1 MKQNIELIFE
11 NVAKGFRKAVYIV
24 LGLIML
30 YAPVSQL
37 LRDADDRIWTVII
50 VVETL
55 GLLTLIAIPIVNKSS
70 LNKVFEVN
78 FLGIAFS
85 IFVALIAFSAFE
97 NNNMLWGIFLFIFTV
112 SVLMIKIIPYIIII
126 SFTYI
131 GTFFTIIQLDIE
143 LPKKIT
149 AYVLLIAL
157 TLISYFIRRA
167 FIDIINTLSHQM
179 EEVEESSENNKLLMN
194 NIIQASNALHD
205 DLVELDESID
215 KTEEVSK
222 DINTAIN
229 QVSEGAVSQAENL
242 QDVVQEMNTLS
253 DSLDEVNKNLKTL
266 SELFATKEKDSHQS
280 IVIVK
285 QLEDTNEVSNQ
296 LNRTIEK
303 DILQL
308 NEKFKMVIETI
319 NTIDSI
325 AQQTNLLAL
334 NASIES
340 ARAGEAGKG
349 FAVVAEE
356 IRKLAEQTS
365 ESASTIESVIN
376 EVDGQLGQTA
386 TIMSDIKE
394 HSETSDG
401 IIKGAIQSFQ
411 SVSDAFKESL
421 DNIMTIGEFTQTI
434 TDSKTVGLDKLNDIA
449 AIAEEFSANTE
460 EVSAA
465 ISEQLSQVDNL
476 KDLSTHISSQSE
488 QLKSSS

>member
-1 MKQNIELIFE
+1 MNQNIELIFE

-24 LGLIML
+24 LALIML

-85 IFVALIAFSAFE
+85 IFVALIAISAFE
-97 NNNMLWGIFLFIFTV
+97 NNNLLWGIFLFIFTV
-112 SVLMIKIIPYIIII
+112 SVLMIKIIPYIIIV

-131 GTFFTIIQLDIE
+131 GTFFTIVQLDIE
-143 LPKKIT
+143 LPRKIT

-179 EEVEESSENNKLLMN
+179 EEVEESSKNNKLLMN
-194 NIIQASNALHD
+194 NIIQASNALHN

-266 SELFATKEKDSHQS
+266 SELFAAKEKDSHKS
-280 IVIVK
+280 IVFVK

-296 LNRTIEK
+296 LNTTIEK

-421 DNIMTIGEFTQTI
+421 DNIMKIGEFTQTI

-460 EVSAA
+460 EVSGA

>member
-1 MKQNIELIFE
+1 
-11 NVAKGFRKAVYIV
+11 
-24 LGLIML
+24 
-30 YAPVSQL
+30 
-37 LRDADDRIWTVII
+37 
-50 VVETL
+50 
-55 GLLTLIAIPIVNKSS
+55 
-70 LNKVFEVN
+70 
-78 FLGIAFS
+78 
-85 IFVALIAFSAFE
+85 
-97 NNNMLWGIFLFIFTV
+97 
-112 SVLMIKIIPYIIII
+112 
-126 SFTYI
+126 
-131 GTFFTIIQLDIE
+131 
-143 LPKKIT
+143 
-149 AYVLLIAL
+149 
-157 TLISYFIRRA
+157 
-167 FIDIINTLSHQM
+167 
-179 EEVEESSENNKLLMN
+179 
-194 NIIQASNALHD
+194 
-205 DLVELDESID
+205 
-215 KTEEVSK
+215 
-222 DINTAIN
+222 
-229 QVSEGAVSQAENL
+229 
-242 QDVVQEMNTLS
+242 
-253 DSLDEVNKNLKTL
+253 
-266 SELFATKEKDSHQS
+266 
-280 IVIVK
+280 VK